1 MNFMEWIKDK
11 IITIILLI
19 STMITIYI
27 FLLPYNLPVQV
38 LIYIVGSISIVYT
51 IGLFIE
57 FYQRKVFYKK
67 IQNLLEEL
75 PEKYL
80 ITELLKEPSFIEGK
94 ILKDILQ
101 QTHKSMIEHV
111 NSYKY
116 NQEEYKEYIE
126 TWIHEI
132 KTPIATGKMI
142 VENNRNEVT
151 KSIEEELDKI
161 DNYVEQALFYARS
174 NTVEKDYCIKKVSLK
189 QVVNTV
195 IKRNK
200 NAFIQEKIKANLHD
214 LDIEVRTDSKWCMFI
229 LNQIIQ
235 NSIRYLNKENK
246 EIEIWAIKQK
256 EKVELYIKDNG
267 VGIKEEELPRV
278 FEKGFTGTN
287 GRQTNKKSTGIGL
300 YLCKKLCQ
308 KLRLGIQIQA
318 TEGVGTIVCITFL
331 MNSYMI
337 E

>member
-1 MNFMEWIKDK
+1 MKWIEWLKDRW
-11 IITIILLI
+11 ITIILLLLVI
-19 STMITIYI
+19 MTICI
-27 FLLPYNLPVQV
+27 FLLPYNLPTILV
-38 LIYIVGSISIVYT
+38 LYIIISILAAYT
-51 IGLFIE
+51 IGIGIE
-57 FYQRKVFYKK
+57 FHQKKVFYEKV
-67 IQNLLEEL
+67 QRLLEEL

-80 ITELLKEPSFIEGK
+80 IVELIKEPSFIEGK
-94 ILKDILQ
+94 ILKDILR
-101 QTHKSMIEHV
+101 QTSKSMTEYV

-142 VENNRNEVT
+142 VENHKNETT

-174 NTVEKDYCIKKVSLK
+174 NTVEKDYCITKTSLK
-189 QVVNTV
+189 EMANSV

-200 NAFIQEKIKANLHD
+200 NAFIQGKVKANLHD
-214 LDIEVRTDSKWCMFI
+214 LDIEVNTDPKWCIFI

-235 NSIRYLNKENK
+235 NSIRYLDKEEK
-246 EIEIWAIKQK
+246 EIEIFAKKEK
-256 EKVELYIKDNG
+256 EKVELDIKDNG
-267 VGIKEEELPRV
+267 IGIKTEELPRV

-300 YLCKKLCQ
+300 YLCKKLCA
-308 KLRLGIQIQA
+308 KLRLGIQIESIEK
-318 TEGVGTIVCITFL
+318 EGTCIKIIFP
-331 MNSYMI
+331 MNSFI
-337 E
+337 VK